1 MTPEHPGALTATTG
15 SLEAGGRG
23 TFPHRGGHVKMG
35 AQAGAKRPPAAP
47 GARRGRKDPT
57 GAPER
62 LGPAGTGTDAHTAQP
77 TQGFGHLPPER

>member
-1 MTPEHPGALTATTG
+1 
-15 SLEAGGRG
+15 
-23 TFPHRGGHVKMG
+23 MG

-62 LGPAGTGTDAHTAQP
+62 LGPAGTGMDAHMAQP